1 MQTESIDS
9 SVSGPSSGPASDASS
24 APPSDA
30 WAVLRRTM
38 VDRQIKTFDVTDAA
52 LLARMLDV
60 PRELFLPAELK
71 SLAYSDSSLLLKPGA
86 PGQTPRTLL
95 PPLILARL
103 IQGARVMEG
112 DKALVVAAAG
122 GYSTALVA
130 GLAAEV
136 VALEAD
142 PALFEQARASLDAFG
157 LQGVR
162 LLLGPLAAGAASEA
176 PFDVIL
182 IDGGVAANLDP
193 LLAQLKNGGRL
204 VTVQRLPDGTGKA
217 VRYDKVD
224 GALGYRILFDAAAPV
239 LDPFKPAEAFTFS

>member
-9 SVSGPSSGPASDASS
+9 SVSDPSAALPSNASAD
-24 APPSDA
+24 PLSDA
-30 WAVLRRTM
+30 WAVSRRTM

-71 SLAYSDSSLLLKPGA
+71 QLAYSDSSLQVKSGA
-86 PGQTPRTLL
+86 LGQAPRTLL
-95 PPLILARL
+95 APLILARL
-103 IQGARVMEG
+103 IQGARVMES
-112 DKALVVAAAG
+112 DKALVVAAGG

-130 GLAAEV
+130 GLAADV

-157 LQGVR
+157 LKGVR
-162 LLLGPLAAGAASEA
+162 LLQGPLAAGAPREA

-193 LLAQLKNGGRL
+193 LLAQLTNGGRL

-239 LDPFKPAEAFTFS
+239 LDPFQPAEAFTFS